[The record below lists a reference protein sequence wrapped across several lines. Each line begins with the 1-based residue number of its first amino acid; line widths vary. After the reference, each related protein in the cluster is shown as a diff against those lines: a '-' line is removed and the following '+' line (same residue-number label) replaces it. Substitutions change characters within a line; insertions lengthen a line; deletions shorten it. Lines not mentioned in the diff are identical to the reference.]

1 LTAVTGPEQFPAPT
15 AVVVVDETL
24 PEAVA
29 VASTEARLAATVRVL
44 TVLAGLA
51 VAVTVAYVP
60 PASRRAAAPRAEL
73 IATVFRFTAGM

>member
-1 LTAVTGPEQFPAPT
+1 VIGPEQLPAPT

-24 PEAVA
+24 PDAVA
-29 VASTEARLAATVRVL
+29 VACTEARLAATVREL

-60 PASRRAAAPRAEL
+60 PASRIAAAPRAEL
-73 IATVFRFTAGM
+73 IATVLRFTAEI